1 MKLDLL
7 LRRVSACMTSLLL
20 AFGLVAGGSVAA
32 YAQKTLRFAHD
43 QPTAHGYHEA
53 GLYLK
58 KRLAEKTGGAYDVRV
73 FPGAQL
79 GNEMAMLDTVISG
92 NLDMSIAAAA
102 NASTF
107 LPELGMFSVSYIF
120 ADLDHFKRVL
130 NDAEFNR
137 LVDEKIAARK
147 VGFRR
152 VASFTA
158 GVRNVYNN
166 QRPIKSVEDL
176 SGLKMRVMASPIESK
191 VWKRLGTKPVAIPFG
206 DVYTGMQTGLV
217 QSAENAAAVYG
228 SNKHYEVAPYYS
240 MTGHQWLIA
249 YLFVSDATWEK
260 LPADVRSA
268 ITDIGKEMTN
278 HIVDF
283 VVQSDAKFVDDL
295 KSKYGVKVNAVDT
308 GPFVKRLAP
317 LQDEVAKELGM
328 EAVLARI
335 RALQ

>member
-7 LRRVSACMTSLLL
+7 LGRAGASMISLLF
-20 AFGLVAGGSVAA
+20 AFGLVAGGSLPA
-32 YAQKTLRFAHD
+32 YAQQTLRFGHD
-43 QPTAHGYHEA
+43 QPTAHGYQEA
-53 GLYLK
+53 GVYLK

-107 LPELGMFSVSYIF
+107 VPELGMFSVSYIF
-120 ADLDHFKRVL
+120 ADLDHFKRAL

-137 LVDEKIAARK
+137 LVDAKIAARK

-152 VASFTA
+152 VATFTA

-166 QRPIKSVEDL
+166 QGPIKSVQDL

-191 VWKRLGTKPVAIPFG
+191 VWGRLGAKPVAIPFG

-217 QSAENAAAVYG
+217 QGAENAAAVYG
-228 SNKHYEVAPYYS
+228 SNRHYEVAPFYS

-249 YLFVSDATWEK
+249 FLFVSDVTWEK

-268 ITDIGKEMTN
+268 ITEIGKEMTD
-278 HIVDF
+278 HVVDF
-283 VVQSDAKFVDDL
+283 VVESDAKFVGEM
-295 KSKYGVKVNAVDT
+295 KSKFGVKVNVVDT

-328 EAVLARI
+328 EAILARI